1 MVNEKSRLGK
11 LYEWVFTD
19 ESQIKQY
26 VKFASCYR
34 ANMICRVIKFDR
46 LTSYIID
53 EYWKDMVFIYSL
65 PTNSIV
71 KIQYVFID
79 QNKIY
84 VFMEKEV
91 SLYQCLHIDKVKLTN
106 EEKLNICLQLCRILK
121 ALHEL
126 ERKTVHQH
134 LSSRNLFLQSRRST
148 EELLESQQ
156 EDRYIVKIGDIGDL
170 ELRNTAKIF
179 AKYEIRNA
187 WSCPELLI
195 NPELAF
201 SDSEV
206 PTNHYVTSHSR
217 FI

>member
-1 MVNEKSRLGK
+1 MKVRLKRKLSSYNTHRTNMV
-11 LYEWVFTD
+11 
-19 ESQIKQY
+19 
-26 VKFASCYR
+26 
-34 ANMICRVIKFDR
+34 CRVIKFDR

-53 EYWKDMVFIYSL
+53 EYWKDMVLIYSL

-79 QNKIY
+79 QSKIY

-91 SLYQCLHIDKVKLTN
+91 SLYQCLHIDKINLSN
-106 EEKLNICLQLCRILK
+106 EDKYNIWLQLCRILK

-126 ERKTVHQH
+126 ERKTFHQH
-134 LSSRNLFLQSRRST
+134 LSSRNLFLQPWKNID
-148 EELLESQQ
+148 EIESNQY
-156 EDRYIVKIGDIGDL
+156 EDRYMIKIGDIGDL

-187 WSCPELLI
+187 WSCPELLS

-201 SDSEV
+201 SDSE
-206 PTNHYVTSHSR
+206 TTQNLYVIKILNLV
-217 FI
+217 FFY